1 MFYMNFT
8 YLLFALPGMLLAAWA
23 QYKVTSAYRR
33 ASQIS
38 SHQGF
43 TGAQAASHMLQAYG
57 VGGLGIE
64 PIAGEMTDHYD
75 PKDKVLRLS
84 EGVYASTSLAA
95 VGIAAHE
102 AGHALQDA
110 QRYPLLVTRGA
121 LVPLANVAGNLSWFI
136 IMGGMLL
143 LATGA
148 ILGKVVLLVGVA
160 LFSVTVLFQL
170 VNLPVEFDASR
181 RARIALVEQG
191 IVSPD
196 EDLEVKKVLD
206 AAALTYLAGTLTGI
220 FTLVY
225 YLYESGL
232 LGGGRND

>member
-33 ASQIS
+33 ASQIPCM
-38 SHQGF
+38 QGF
-43 TGAQAASHMLQAYG
+43 TGAQAANHMLQANG
-57 VGGLGIE
+57 VNGLGIE

-75 PKDKVLRLS
+75 PQSKTLRLS
-84 EGVYASTSLAA
+84 EGVYGSTSLAA

-121 LVPLANVAGNLSWFI
+121 LVPVANLAGNLSWLI
-136 IMGGMLL
+136 ILAGMVL
-143 LATGA
+143 LAAGA
-148 ILGKVVLLVGVA
+148 ILGKVVLLAGVG

-181 RARIALVEQG
+181 RARVALVEQG
-191 IVSPD
+191 IVSTE
-196 EDLEVKKVLD
+196 EDQEVKKVLD

-220 FTLVY
+220 LTLVY
-225 YLYESGL
+225 YLYEAGL
-232 LGGGRND
+232 LGGRDE

>member
-33 ASQIS
+33 ASQIPS
-38 SHQGF
+38 MQGF
-43 TGAQAASHMLQAYG
+43 TGAEAANHMLQSNG
-57 VGGLGIE
+57 VTGLGIE
-64 PIAGEMTDHYD
+64 PIGGEMTDHYD
-75 PKDKVLRLS
+75 PQTKTLRLS
-84 EGVYASTSLAA
+84 EGVYGSTSLAA

-121 LVPLANVAGNLSWFI
+121 LVPVANIAGNLSWLI
-136 IMGGMLL
+136 ILVGMVLL
-143 LATGA
+143 TLGA
-148 ILGKVVLLVGVA
+148 ILGKLVLLVGIG

-191 IVSPD
+191 IVSTD
-196 EDLEVKKVLD
+196 EDMEVKKVLD

-220 FTLVY
+220 LTLLY
-225 YLYESGL
+225 YLFEAGL
-232 LGGGRND
+232 LGGREE

>member
-33 ASQIS
+33 ASQIPCA
-38 SHQGF
+38 QGF
-43 TGAQAASHMLQAYG
+43 KGAQAANHMLQANG
-57 VGGLGIE
+57 VTGLGIE

-75 PKDKVLRLS
+75 PQSKTLRLS
-84 EGVYASTSLAA
+84 EGVYGSTSLAA

-121 LVPLANVAGNLSWFI
+121 LVPVANLAGNLSWFI
-136 IMGGMLL
+136 ILAGMVL
-143 LATGA
+143 LAAGA
-148 ILGKVVLLVGVA
+148 ILGKVVLLAGIG

-181 RARIALVEQG
+181 RARVALVEQG

-196 EDLEVKKVLD
+196 EDQEVKKVLD

-220 FTLVY
+220 LTLVY
-225 YLYESGL
+225 YLYEAGL
-232 LGGGRND
+232 LGGRQE

>member
-33 ASQIS
+33 ASQIPCA
-38 SHQGF
+38 QGF
-43 TGAQAASHMLQAYG
+43 TGAQAANHMLQANG
-57 VGGLGIE
+57 VTGLGIE

-75 PKDKVLRLS
+75 PQSKTLRLS
-84 EGVYASTSLAA
+84 EGVYGSTSLAA

-121 LVPLANVAGNLSWFI
+121 LVPVANLAGNLSWFI
-136 IMGGMLL
+136 ILAGMVL
-143 LATGA
+143 LAAGA
-148 ILGKVVLLVGVA
+148 ILGKVVLLAGIG

-196 EDLEVKKVLD
+196 EDQEVKKVLD
-206 AAALTYLAGTLTGI
+206 AAVLTYLAGTLTGI
-220 FTLVY
+220 LTLVY
-225 YLYESGL
+225 YLYEAGL
-232 LGGGRND
+232 LGGRQE

>member
-1 MFYMNFT
+1 MFFNFT

-33 ASQIS
+33 ASQIPCQ
-38 SHQGF
+38 QGF
-43 TGAQAASHMLQAYG
+43 TGAEAANHMLNAYG
-57 VGGLGIE
+57 VPGLGIE

-75 PKDKVLRLS
+75 PQSKTLRLS
-84 EGVYASTSLAA
+84 EGVYGSNSLAA

-121 LVPLANVAGNLSWFI
+121 LVPVANIAGNLSWFI
-136 IMGGMLL
+136 ILAGMVL
-143 LATGA
+143 LAAGA
-148 ILGKVVLLVGVA
+148 ILGKAVLLAGVG

-181 RARIALVEQG
+181 RARVALVEQG
-191 IVSPD
+191 IVSPA
-196 EDLEVKKVLD
+196 EDQEVKKVLD

-220 FTLVY
+220 LTLLY

-232 LGGGRND
+232 LGGRDE

>member
-33 ASQIS
+33 ASQIPCA
-38 SHQGF
+38 QGF
-43 TGAQAASHMLQAYG
+43 TGAQAANHMLQANG
-57 VGGLGIE
+57 VTGLGIE
-64 PIAGEMTDHYD
+64 TIAGEMTDHYD
-75 PKDKVLRLS
+75 PQSKTLRLS
-84 EGVYASTSLAA
+84 EGVYGSTSLAA

-102 AGHALQDA
+102 AGHALQDV

-121 LVPLANVAGNLSWFI
+121 LVPVANLAGNLSWFI
-136 IMGGMLL
+136 ILAGMVL
-143 LATGA
+143 LAAGA
-148 ILGKVVLLVGVA
+148 ILGKVVLLAGIG

-181 RARIALVEQG
+181 RARVALVEQG

-196 EDLEVKKVLD
+196 EDQEVKKVLD

-220 FTLVY
+220 LTLVY
-225 YLYESGL
+225 YLYEAGL
-232 LGGGRND
+232 LGGRQE